1 MPRYFFN
8 IRSGTGYRAD
18 EEGDEC
24 PTLSAA
30 GSRAVVGAKELI
42 AELRSV
48 QRRPVSLMRPGA
60 NFSADR
66 ALSATIHIV
75 DDDPSFRTSTGR
87 LLQACGYAVALYES
101 GEELLA
107 QLPNHAGSSCIL
119 LDIRIPG
126 LSGPELQVHLNDT
139 GSHLPIVFLTGHA
152 DVSTAVQVIK
162 AGAEDLLTKPVVKD
176 KLLVAIERAMARWRA
191 RREERDKLEA
201 LRGSVKGLTPRE
213 YQVFERVAR
222 GRLNKQIAY
231 ELGSTER
238 TVKAHRHNLMKK
250 LGIKSLTELVL
261 IAERLGMLAWPASQN
276 GEGPTATN
284 EEP

>member
-1 MPRYFFN
+1 
-8 IRSGTGYRAD
+8 
-18 EEGDEC
+18 
-24 PTLSAA
+24 
-30 GSRAVVGAKELI
+30 
-42 AELRSV
+42 
-48 QRRPVSLMRPGA
+48 MRPGA
-60 NFSADR
+60 DSSADR

-87 LLQACGYAVALYES
+87 LLQAYGYAVALYES

-126 LSGPELQVHLNDT
+126 LSGPELQVHLNDM

-176 KLLVAIERAMARWRA
+176 KLLVAIERAMARWRE
-191 RREERDKLEA
+191 RREEREKLEA
-201 LRGSVKGLTPRE
+201 LRGSVNGLTPRE

-250 LGIKSLTELVL
+250 LGIESLTELVL
-261 IAERLGMLAWPASQN
+261 IAERLGMLAWSAS
-276 GEGPTATN
+276 TN
-284 EEP
+284 ELGPEATRPRDHEPRVGDWIQEQQ